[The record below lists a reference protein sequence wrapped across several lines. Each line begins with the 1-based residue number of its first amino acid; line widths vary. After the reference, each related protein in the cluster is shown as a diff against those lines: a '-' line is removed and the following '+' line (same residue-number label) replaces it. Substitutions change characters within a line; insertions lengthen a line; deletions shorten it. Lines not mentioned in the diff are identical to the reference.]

1 MRHSRLLIGLLIV
14 LFIIAACQPGDSTPP
29 DTPIPTAEA
38 TSETTVDAATEA
50 TVEAT
55 SEPTVNPTPEPT
67 AVSQANAEPDPRYVG
82 NVPAPEF
89 PPGFDWLNTENPLT
103 MDGLR
108 GKIIILD
115 FWTYGCINCIHM
127 IPILEQVEQTFPNE
141 VVIIGVH
148 SAKFDNEGETENIR
162 QIVQRYNLHHPVI
175 NDSDFYVWGQY
186 SRFGVNAWPT
196 FVIIDPRGRVVASQ
210 AGEIPFEAFEQ
221 YIGAM
226 IQYYDRL
233 GTDEINREPLEV
245 ALEGAGNPGTPLL
258 FPGKVLADV
267 AGNRLFIADSNHHR
281 IVIANLTTYEVL
293 EVIGTGRRG
302 FDDGDFETATFNT
315 PQGMALRDNVLYVAD
330 TNNAAIRAIDL
341 DTQQVVT
348 IAGTG
353 VRGTS
358 ILRYGAVQD
367 ALSIDLRSP
376 WDVEFGEGDTLYIA
390 MAGTHQIW
398 EMDITTNTVQV
409 SVGSGRESLINLSL
423 ATSELAQPSGL
434 FYIDGLLY
442 FADSESSSIRVADY
456 AADRVYTV
464 AGPAIG
470 VGDVTMNN
478 VLFVFG
484 DVDGAVGESRLQHPL
499 GVTGTTD
506 GSTIYITDTYN
517 SRIKVIDPET
527 NIVTTVF
534 GLGGEGGYRD
544 GSADIAEFDE
554 PGGLDFADGLLYVA
568 DTNNH
573 AIRVIDLEAGTVS
586 TIVFPNPE
594 ALTLD
599 DTVTIIGGNAAQGMT
614 LELDT
619 QTVAAGAGEIVFTV
633 ILPED
638 FKVNDLIDSTIV
650 YSADSGVTIA
660 ADDATQP
667 FQTSEVRIPV
677 EFTEGDGTIT
687 ADLTLYYCRTD
698 ETELCFIDMVVI
710 TVPFTI
716 SDEADSSE
724 LTIERTV
731 TPPDVGG

>member
-1 MRHSRLLIGLLIV
+1 MRYPRLLIGLLFA
-14 LFIIAACQPGDSTPP
+14 LFTIAACQPGDATPP
-29 DTPIPTAEA
+29 DTPLPTVEA
-38 TSETTVDAATEA
+38 SSEPTSEAQMDA

-55 SEPTVNPTPEPT
+55 ANPTTEPTT
-67 AVSQANAEPDPRYVG
+67 VSQANAEPDPRYAG

-89 PPGFDWLNTENPLT
+89 PPGFDWLNVENPLT
-103 MDGLR
+103 IDGLR

-127 IPILEQVEQTFPNE
+127 IPILEEVEQTFPDE
-141 VVIIGVH
+141 VVVIGVH
-148 SAKFDNEGETENIR
+148 SAKFENEGETENIR
-162 QIVQRYNLHHPVI
+162 QIVQRYNLRHPVI
-175 NDSDFYVWGQY
+175 NDRDFYIWGQY
-186 SRFGVNAWPT
+186 RRFGVNAWPT
-196 FVIIDPRGRVVASQ
+196 FVIIDPRGSVVASQ

-226 IQYYDRL
+226 IQYYDGL
-233 GTDEINREPLEV
+233 GTDVINREPLDV

-281 IVIANLTTYEVL
+281 IVIADLTTYEVL
-293 EVIGTGRRG
+293 AVIGTGRRG
-302 FDDGDFETATFNT
+302 FDDGDFDSATFNT
-315 PQGMALRDNVLYVAD
+315 PQGMALRDTVLYVAD
-330 TNNAAIRAIDL
+330 TNNSAIRAIDL
-341 DTQQVVT
+341 DAQQVVT

-358 ILRYGAVQD
+358 ILRYGAVED
-367 ALSIDLRSP
+367 ARSIDLRSP

-398 EMDITTNTVQV
+398 QLDIATHTVQV
-409 SVGSGRESLINLSL
+409 AVGSGRESLINLSL

-456 AADRVYTV
+456 TADRVYTV

-478 VLFVFG
+478 VLFAFG
-484 DVDGAVGESRLQHPL
+484 DVDGEVGESRLQHPL
-499 GVTGTTD
+499 GVTGTAD
-506 GSTIYITDTYN
+506 GGTIYITDTYN
-517 SRIKVIDPET
+517 SRIKVIDPAT

-534 GLGGEGGYRD
+534 GLGGDGGYRD
-544 GSADIAEFDE
+544 GSADVAEFDE
-554 PGGLDFADGLLYVA
+554 PGGLDYADGLLYVA

-594 ALTLD
+594 ALTLGD
-599 DTVTIIGGNAAQGMT
+599 AVTIVGGNAAQGMT

-619 QTVAAGAGEIVFTV
+619 QTVATGTGEIVFTV

-650 YSADSGVTIA
+650 YSADSGVRIA
-660 ADDATQP
+660 ADDATQR

-677 EFTEGDGTIT
+677 EFIEGDGTIT

-698 ETELCFIDMVVI
+698 ATALCFIDMVVI
-710 TVPFTI
+710 SVPFTV
-716 SDEADSSE
+716 SAAADSSA
-724 LTIERTV
+724 LTIDRAV